1 MEVARSTY
9 FVVFFGGGGGG
20 GSWNVGSFGLP
31 PLTGGLPGVMG
42 GLVGVTFVSGMA
54 LFVGYSRKVFS
65 CSYVSVAFLFLCTCK
80 QVVFFK
86 FLHIKLFSNERT
98 ESSSRLFVCNAFIV
112 EVKPEIFQV
121 PTVPVIE
128 IQHGT

>member
-31 PLTGGLPGVMG
+31 PLTGGLSGVMG

-54 LFVGYSRKVFS
+54 LFVGYSRKVLS
-65 CSYVSVAFLFLCTCK
+65 CSYVSVAF
-80 QVVFFK
+80 
-86 FLHIKLFSNERT
+86 ERERYSVSET
-98 ESSSRLFVCNAFIV
+98 QGSTAIGLTHSISCFSSRGRAGLLGVCSDHRAIYASSFNLTS
-112 EVKPEIFQV
+112 Q
-121 PTVPVIE
+121 
-128 IQHGT
+128 

>member
-65 CSYVSVAFLFLCTCK
+65 CS
-80 QVVFFK
+80 
-86 FLHIKLFSNERT
+86 N
-98 ESSSRLFVCNAFIV
+98 
-112 EVKPEIFQV
+112 
-121 PTVPVIE
+121 PVRIE
-128 IQHGT
+128 GYSYGG